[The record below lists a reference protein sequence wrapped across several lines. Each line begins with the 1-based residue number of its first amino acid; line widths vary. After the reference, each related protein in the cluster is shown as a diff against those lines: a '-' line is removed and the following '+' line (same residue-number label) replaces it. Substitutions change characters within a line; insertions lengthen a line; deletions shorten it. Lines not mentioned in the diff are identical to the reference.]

1 VRCQIG
7 SGKWLVIIL
16 VLRPPVSHEA
26 LSQWKT
32 VAFLRLLVQ
41 SLRSINGH
49 FCSVSLECQKLLLTV
64 KMIP

>member
-16 VLRPPVSHEA
+16 ALRPPVSHEA
-26 LSQWKT
+26 LSQCKT

-41 SLRSINGH
+41 SLRSINDH

-64 KMIP
+64 KMIS